1 MTQDDDDDEISRREK
16 VGRSGGVELVKPASP
31 RLVSKPSARRE
42 RLTRGTKRDDD
53 GSDGMLRRPRRR
65 CDGVTTT
72 TTTTTTMGEE
82 TTGASSST
90 SSLAVGRVPK
100 TALTRRS
107 AKKEG
112 WGEDELR
119 GGGGGFVLRGNDGG
133 RDIKRRFGR
142 FLARIEPPS
151 RLDTESIKEAVK
163 DMRSKTESALKE
175 IKVPN
180 VEDLRNLIDDIRAE
194 QSEAKYHPDRRRLSN
209 VADFFAYTEEE
220 GAGKRAGAQANSQS
234 LEF

>member
-1 MTQDDDDDEISRREK
+1 MTQDEDDEISRREE
-16 VGRSGGVELVKPASP
+16 GRSGGVELVKPASP

-42 RLTRGTKRDDD
+42 RLTRATKRDDD

-72 TTTTTTMGEE
+72 TTTMGEE
-82 TTGASSST
+82 TTGASSSSSS

-234 LEF
+234 LDF

>member
-1 MTQDDDDDEISRREK
+1 MTQDDDDEISRREE
-16 VGRSGGVELVKPASP
+16 GRSGGVELVKPASP

-42 RLTRGTKRDDD
+42 RLTRATKRDDD

-72 TTTTTTMGEE
+72 TTTMGEE
-82 TTGASSST
+82 TTGASSSSS
-90 SSLAVGRVPK
+90 SSLAVGRVPR

>member
-1 MTQDDDDDEISRREK
+1 MTQDEDDEISRREE
-16 VGRSGGVELVKPASP
+16 GRSGGVELVKPASP

-42 RLTRGTKRDDD
+42 RLTRATKRDDD

-72 TTTTTTMGEE
+72 TTTMGEE
-82 TTGASSST
+82 TTGASSSSS
-90 SSLAVGRVPK
+90 SSLAVGRVPR

-119 GGGGGFVLRGNDGG
+119 GGGGGFVLRGNDGR

>member
-1 MTQDDDDDEISRREK
+1 MTQDEDDEISRREE
-16 VGRSGGVELVKPASP
+16 GRSGGVELVKPASP
-31 RLVSKPSARRE
+31 RLVSKPFARRE
-42 RLTRGTKRDDD
+42 RLTRATKRDDD

-65 CDGVTTT
+65 CDGV

-220 GAGKRAGAQANSQS
+220 GAGKRADAQANSQS

>member
-1 MTQDDDDDEISRREK
+1 MTQDDDDEISRREE
-16 VGRSGGVELVKPASP
+16 GRSGGVELVKPASP

-42 RLTRGTKRDDD
+42 RLTRATKRDDD

-72 TTTTTTMGEE
+72 TTTMGEE
-82 TTGASSST
+82 TTGASSSSS

>member
-1 MTQDDDDDEISRREK
+1 M
-16 VGRSGGVELVKPASP
+16 
-31 RLVSKPSARRE
+31 
-42 RLTRGTKRDDD
+42 
-53 GSDGMLRRPRRR
+53 
-65 CDGVTTT
+65 
-72 TTTTTTMGEE
+72 
-82 TTGASSST
+82 
-90 SSLAVGRVPK
+90 
-100 TALTRRS
+100 
-107 AKKEG
+107 
-112 WGEDELR
+112 
-119 GGGGGFVLRGNDGG
+119 LRGNDGG

-220 GAGKRAGAQANSQS
+220 GACADDETTDEASRRGRGRAEAETETETEAFRGRPGARVFDRTRR
-234 LEF
+234 LTRT

>member
-1 MTQDDDDDEISRREK
+1 MTQDEDDEISRREE
-16 VGRSGGVELVKPASP
+16 GRSGGVELVKPASP

-42 RLTRGTKRDDD
+42 RLTRATKRDDD

-72 TTTTTTMGEE
+72 TTTMGEE
-82 TTGASSST
+82 TTGASSSSS
-90 SSLAVGRVPK
+90 SSLAVGRVPR

-220 GAGKRAGAQANSQS
+220 GAGKRADAQANSQS

>member
-1 MTQDDDDDEISRREK
+1 MTQDEDDEISRREE
-16 VGRSGGVELVKPASP
+16 GRSGGVELVKPASP

-42 RLTRGTKRDDD
+42 RLTRATKRDDD

-72 TTTTTTMGEE
+72 TTTMGEE

-90 SSLAVGRVPK
+90 SSSLAVGRVPR

>member
-1 MTQDDDDDEISRREK
+1 VT
-16 VGRSGGVELVKPASP
+16 
-31 RLVSKPSARRE
+31 
-42 RLTRGTKRDDD
+42 T
-53 GSDGMLRRPRRR
+53 
-65 CDGVTTT
+65 TTT

-82 TTGASSST
+82 TTGASSTS
-90 SSLAVGRVPK
+90 SSLAVGRVPR

-234 LEF
+234 LDF

>member
-1 MTQDDDDDEISRREK
+1 MTQDEDDEISRREE
-16 VGRSGGVELVKPASP
+16 GRSGGVELVKPASP

-42 RLTRGTKRDDD
+42 RLTRATKRDDD

-72 TTTTTTMGEE
+72 TTTMGEE
-82 TTGASSST
+82 TTGASSSSSS

>member
-1 MTQDDDDDEISRREK
+1 MTQDEDDEISRREE
-16 VGRSGGVELVKPASP
+16 GRSGGVELVKPASP

-42 RLTRGTKRDDD
+42 RLTRATKRDDD

-65 CDGVTTT
+65 CDGV

-220 GAGKRAGAQANSQS
+220 GAGKRADAQANSQS

>member
-1 MTQDDDDDEISRREK
+1 MTQDEDDEISRREE
-16 VGRSGGVELVKPASP
+16 GRSGGVELVKPASP

-42 RLTRGTKRDDD
+42 RLTRATKRDDD

-72 TTTTTTMGEE
+72 TTTMGEE
-82 TTGASSST
+82 TTGASSSSS
-90 SSLAVGRVPK
+90 SSLAVGRVPR